1 VSGYRINRVV
11 MPAASM
17 ALVTLDQAKA
27 ALGIPVE
34 DTSKDAA
41 LSAHID
47 SVSAAINNYC
57 NRIFAVQEYTDQI
70 RNLCGYWGEPLV
82 TRQFPVVVEDGV
94 PLVTVSEDGGLPL
107 DAGYLELH
115 PETGSLYRLDSA
127 GAAPGAWTAA
137 LILVEY
143 TAGFDPIPD
152 DVQGAALEWLG
163 TRWYAVGRDPA
174 LRSETVPDLLTQVYA
189 GDAGAGTYGGAV
201 PAGARDLLAPYRIW
215 FV

>member
-1 VSGYRINRVV
+1 VSAYRISRVV
-11 MPAASM
+11 TAAESL

-27 ALGIPVE
+27 ALGIPLD
-34 DTSKDAA
+34 DTTQDAA
-41 LSAHID
+41 LSSQID
-47 SVSAAINNYC
+47 SVSAAINAYC
-57 NRIFAVQEYTDQI
+57 NRIFAVQEYADQI

-82 TRQFPVVVEDGV
+82 TRQFPIVEEGGV
-94 PLVTVSEDGGLPL
+94 PLVTVSEDGLAL
-107 DAGYLELH
+107 DAAYLELH

-127 GAAPGAWTAA
+127 GAAPGAWGAA
-137 LILVEY
+137 LTLVEY
-143 TAGFDPIPD
+143 TAGFVTVPP

-163 TRWYAVGRDPA
+163 ARWYSVGRDPA

-201 PAGARDLLAPYRIW
+201 PPGTRDLLAPYRIW

>member
-1 VSGYRINRVV
+1 MSGYRINRVV
-11 MPAASM
+11 TPAASM

-41 LSAHID
+41 LSAQID
-47 SVSAAINNYC
+47 SVSEAINKHC

-70 RNLCGYWGEPLV
+70 RNVCGYWGEPLV
-82 TRQFPVVVEDGV
+82 TRQFPIVVEDGV
-94 PLVTVSEDGGLPL
+94 PLVTVSEEGLAL
-107 DAGYLELH
+107 DAAYVELH
-115 PETGSLYRLDSA
+115 PETGSLYRLDASMA
-127 GAAPGAWTAA
+127 IGTWAAA
-137 LILVEY
+137 LTLVQY
-143 TAGFDPIPD
+143 TAGFVAVPA

-163 TRWYAVGRDPA
+163 VRWYAVGRDPA

-201 PAGARDLLAPYRIW
+201 PAGTRDLLAPYRIW

>member
-1 VSGYRINRVV
+1 VSAYRISRVV
-11 MPAASM
+11 TAAESL

-27 ALGIPVE
+27 ALGIDPD
-34 DTSKDAA
+34 DTSQDAA
-41 LSAHID
+41 LAGQID
-47 SVSAAINNYC
+47 SVSAAINAYC

-70 RNLCGYWGEPLV
+70 RHVCGYWGEPLV
-82 TRQFPVVVEDGV
+82 VRQFPIVVEDGV
-94 PLVTVSEDGGLPL
+94 PLVTVSEDGLAL
-107 DAGYLELH
+107 DAAYLELH

-127 GAAPGAWTAA
+127 GAAPGAWGAA
-137 LILVEY
+137 LTLVEY
-143 TAGFDPIPD
+143 TAGFVTVPP

-163 TRWYAVGRDPA
+163 ARWYSVGRDPA

-201 PAGARDLLAPYRIW
+201 PPGTRDLLAPYRIW